1 MSEPIVTA
9 PRSRWR
15 KALLVGLAALALP
28 VIITAAIV
36 LAVAGG
42 GPVASPAD
50 VIGPPVRAGSAQGDR
65 VYVLTSQWKTF
76 RSAFR
81 SSSTSYTDLYVDV
94 WAFDAA
100 DARPVWRHRLARD
113 RSGVNM
119 GRALLGAQ
127 GGTLWALDPK
137 GLVGLSLTDGA
148 VVADAARIEAA
159 NPGLKGLIPTE
170 ASYFRFDAAGLAFTA
185 ADGRNWRLP
194 NEGLKAEP
202 ATTAPAQAPV
212 AGVVRP
218 AHIAGGNG
226 TYAFMERGLSI
237 GPRWLG
243 LLDAEEAKTFA
254 ANGAIGGVDPA
265 SHPRMRLWRASIGSK
280 PTFFGPKPTFGAFAP
295 LPESPEFI
303 NSGLLS
309 NGVTNSLPILL
320 FRPDSVLVLHRD
332 RLGDAGRL
340 RLTRISG
347 PAGKALWTVELPMQA
362 LESVMPGEGSLVL
375 LGARDEPGPRRGPN
389 SRDTVSVDQLVAV
402 DLASGRM
409 GAYGF
414 KVLATNPE
422 KIPASSTN
430 LAAAD

>member
-1 MSEPIVTA
+1 MSEPIVTEP
-9 PRSRWR
+9 PRRGR
-15 KALLVGLAALALP
+15 KILIVGLAAIALP
-28 VIITAAIV
+28 VIIALAIG
-36 LAVAGG
+36 LIVAGG

-50 VIGPPVRAGSAQGDR
+50 VIGPPVRAASRQGDR

-81 SSSTSYTDLYVDV
+81 SSATSYTDLYVDV

-100 DARPVWRHRLARD
+100 DARPVWRHRLAKD

-127 GGTLWALDPK
+127 GGVLWALDPK
-137 GLVGLSLTDGA
+137 GLVGLSLADGA
-148 VVADAARIEAA
+148 VIADAARIEAA
-159 NPGLKGLIPTE
+159 NPALKGLIPTE
-170 ASYFRFDAAGLAFTA
+170 ANYFRFDAAGLTFTA
-185 ADGRNWRLP
+185 ADGRNWRLA
-194 NEGLKAEP
+194 EGLKAEP
-202 ATTAPAQAPV
+202 ATTALAQAPV

-243 LLDAEEAKTFA
+243 LLDAEEARTFA

-265 SHPRMRLWRASIGSK
+265 GHPRMRLWRASIGSK

-320 FRPDSVLVLHRD
+320 FKPDSVLVLHRD

-340 RLTRISG
+340 KLTRLSG
-347 PAGKALWTVELPMQA
+347 PAGKALWTVDLPMQA

-389 SRDTVSVDQLVAV
+389 SRDTVSVDQLVAI
-402 DLASGRM
+402 DLASGKM

-414 KVLATNPE
+414 KILATEPQKIPQSSTVLA
-422 KIPASSTN
+422 AR
-430 LAAAD
+430 